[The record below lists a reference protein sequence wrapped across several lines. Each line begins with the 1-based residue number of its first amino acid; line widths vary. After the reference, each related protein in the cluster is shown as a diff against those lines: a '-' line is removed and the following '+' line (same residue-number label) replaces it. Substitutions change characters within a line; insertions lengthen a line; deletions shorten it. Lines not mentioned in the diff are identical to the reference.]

1 MRLKGRRVVITGGGR
16 GIGRAIA
23 LEYAKEGADIAV
35 LARTEAE
42 IESVAAEV
50 GALGTRGFAVRYDA
64 GNSGEVEAAMRAAS
78 ERLGGVDIL
87 VANAGMMKH
96 ASVGE
101 TSDEMWDETMR
112 VNLDSVFW
120 STRALIGAM
129 AESGWGRVIV
139 MSSVSGTVG
148 GANRSAYHAAKHGV
162 IGFARSLALEVAR
175 DGVTVNVICPGFVDT
190 KMVADAEGDFVRYAG
205 NGRNAEETLEMFRQ
219 SIPMGRFLDP
229 SEIAAMALYLASDD
243 AKGVTGQA
251 FTISC
256 GSVQA

>member
-1 MRLKGRRVVITGGGR
+1 MRLKGRRAVITGGGR

-23 LEYAKEGADIAV
+23 LEYAKEGADVAV
-35 LARTEAE
+35 LARTASE
-42 IESVAAEV
+42 IESVAEEAE
-50 GALGTRGFAVRYDA
+50 ALGVRGFAIRCDA
-64 GNSGEVEAAMRAAS
+64 GNSEKVEAAMRAAG
-78 ERLGGVDIL
+78 ERLGGIDIL

-96 ASVGE
+96 ASVGD

-112 VNLDSVFW
+112 VNLSGVFW
-120 STRALIGAM
+120 ATRAVIGAM
-129 AESGWGRVIV
+129 AEKGWGRVIV
-139 MSSVSGTVG
+139 MSSVSGKIG

-162 IGFARSLALEVAR
+162 IGFARSAALEVAEN
-175 DGVTVNVICPGFVDT
+175 GVTVNVICPGFVDT
-190 KMVADAEGDFVRYAG
+190 KMVADAEDDFVRFAG

-229 SEIAAMALYLASDD
+229 SEIAAMALYLASDE